1 MILQKIIDKNNM
13 SIFQKSIINKYLK
26 NLDNDKV
33 NLAFKQFQRFYG
45 DKLRL
50 FDILHLKE
58 ENYQEGFLREI
69 FVQSLGYTIRPDLNY
84 NLTTEYKNQTDSKK
98 ADGAILKNNSAI
110 GVIELKST
118 KTFNLDNIKNQ
129 AFNYKHNQPDCR
141 YVITSNFHHL
151 RFYIDNST
159 EYEEFDLFELTEQ
172 QFKVFYL
179 ILSHESVFNDI
190 PLKMKE
196 ETKFHEESISDKF
209 YKDYKSFKDHIF
221 ENLVKNNP
229 QYDKLTLFKK
239 SQKLLDRFLFVY
251 FGEDCGLCPPNSIQ
265 QIIDQWRR
273 LQDDDVKCSLYSR
286 FQKMFEYLDK
296 GHKGK
301 HFEFPG
307 YNGGLF
313 RPDELLDN
321 DKTII
326 DDKLLLLHCPKLS
339 AYDFNTDIDVNI
351 LGHIFEHSLNEIEE
365 ITAEL
370 KGETID
376 KAKTKRKKD
385 GIFYTPK
392 YITNYIVEN
401 TIGKLCIDKQKELE
415 IAEIEINETF
425 NKKGKITKQG
435 KELYIKLQNYKNWLL
450 ALKILDPACGS
461 GAFLNSA
468 LDFLIKE
475 HQEIDDLISD
485 LTGDKIRMFD
495 TDKNILENNIFGVD
509 INEESVEIAKLS
521 LWLRTA
527 KKDRKLSDLNNN
539 IKCGNS
545 LIDNKEVAGEK
556 AFNWHKEF
564 PQVFGEY
571 KEDEIIIVE
580 KSEEKP
586 DYLKLIKEKTLEA
599 RQKAEKAKELS
610 NEAIEITQKI
620 YEYAEKLETVNE
632 PITEYGK
639 NKKVGFDVVI
649 GNPPYVDIKAL
660 EPKIVKEL
668 FNCYST
674 AENRINLYSLFIE
687 KGYKLLNK
695 NGILSFINPNSILT
709 NSSYFKIRSL
719 LINDLSKIIK
729 LPDDVFPDA
738 KVETIIFQ
746 VQKNSNFEFTETI
759 LYKRADKITFI
770 DNNLIVKQPKIN
782 WKTDNNINYN
792 IYSTDISNKL
802 IEKCEKDSIQ
812 LTEIADFTLGITPYD
827 KYKGHSKETIE
838 NRLFHSET
846 KLDDTYKPLI
856 TGENIVR
863 YFLKS
868 DVKEYIKY
876 GNWLGAMREERF
888 FTEPRILIRQIVS
901 GNPPRIFAC
910 YTDKSYYFTQIGF
923 GIIPKPNT
931 INVKFLL
938 AIINSKLI
946 NYYHKFKFLDQE
958 KELFQKILIA
968 NCRQFPIKISNN
980 QTQIINKVDEIIAK
994 NEELNK
1000 LTIKFPNRLKSNI
1013 DKIKITNILLA
1024 FYQTDFKT
1032 ILTELKKQK
1041 ISLNFKEQ
1049 DTWEEYFNDNKSE
1062 INNIIYSVKQ
1072 LDKEI
1077 DKMIYELYNLT
1088 PEEIALVE
1096 ETS

>member
-1 MILQKIIDKNNM
+1 M

-26 NLDNDKV
+26 SLDNEKV
-33 NLAFKQFQRFYG
+33 NLAFKQFQTFYG
-45 DKLRL
+45 NKLRL
-50 FDILHLKE
+50 FEILHLKE

-69 FVQSLGYTIRPDLNY
+69 FVQSLGYTLRPDLNHD
-84 NLTTEYKNQTDSKK
+84 LTTEYKNQTDSKK
-98 ADGAILKNNSAI
+98 ADGAIIKNNSAI

-118 KTFNLDNIKNQ
+118 KTFNLDTIKNQ
-129 AFNYKHNQPDCR
+129 AFNYKNNQPDCR

-179 ILSHESVFNDI
+179 ILSQESVFNDI

-196 ETKFHEESISDKF
+196 ETKYHEESISDKF
-209 YKDYKSFKDHIF
+209 YKDYKSFKDQIF

-321 DKTII
+321 DKTLI

-376 KAKTKRKKD
+376 KSKTKRKKD
-385 GIFYTPK
+385 GVFYTPK

-401 TIGKLCIDKQKELE
+401 TIGKLCQDKQSELQ

-425 NKKGKITKQG
+425 NKKGKITMQG
-435 KELYIKLQNYKNWLL
+435 KELYTKLQDYKNWLL
-450 ALKILDPACGS
+450 TLKILDPACGS

-527 KKDRKLSDLNNN
+527 QKDRKLSDLNNN

-545 LIDNKEVAGEK
+545 LIDNKEIADDK
-556 AFNWHKEF
+556 AFNWQSEF
-564 PQVFGEY
+564 S
-571 KEDEIIIVE
+571 EI
-580 KSEEKP
+580 
-586 DYLKLIKEKTLEA
+586 L
-599 RQKAEKAKELS
+599 
-610 NEAIEITQKI
+610 N
-620 YEYAEKLETVNE
+620 N
-632 PITEYGK
+632 G
-639 NKKVGFDVVI
+639 GFDIVI

-746 VQKNSNFEFTETI
+746 VQKNSNLEFTETI

-782 WKTDNNINYN
+782 WKADNNINYN
-792 IYSTDISNKL
+792 IYSTDISSKL
-802 IEKCEKDSIQ
+802 IEKCENDCIQ

-1013 DKIKITNILLA
+1013 DKIKLTNILLA
-1024 FYQTDFKT
+1024 FYQTDFKS

-1041 ISLNFKEQ
+1041 IALNFKEQ

>member
-1 MILQKIIDKNNM
+1 M

-26 NLDNDKV
+26 NLDNEKV
-33 NLAFKQFQRFYG
+33 NIAFKQFQKFYG

-50 FDILHLKE
+50 FEILHLKE

-69 FVQSLGYTIRPDLNY
+69 FVQSLGYTLRPDLNH

-98 ADGAILKNNSAI
+98 ADGAIIRNNSAI

-118 KTFNLDNIKNQ
+118 KTFNLDTIKNQ
-129 AFNYKHNQPDCR
+129 AFNYKNDQPDCR
-141 YVITSNFHHL
+141 YVITSNFHYL
-151 RFYIDNST
+151 RLYIDNST
-159 EYEEFDLFELTEQ
+159 EYEEFDLFEMANCTDARPCVSAE
-172 QFKVFYL
+172 FKKLYL
-179 ILSHESVFNDI
+179 ILSQESIFNDI

-209 YKDYKSFKDHIF
+209 YKDYKAFKDQIF

-265 QIIDQWRR
+265 QIIDQWKR
-273 LQDDDVKCSLYSR
+273 LQDDDIKCSLYGR
-286 FQKMFEYLDK
+286 FQKMFGYLDK
-296 GHKGK
+296 GYKGK

-307 YNGGLF
+307 FNGGLF

-321 DKTII
+321 DKTLI
-326 DDKLLLLHCPKLS
+326 DDNLLLVHCPKLS
-339 AYDFNTDIDVNI
+339 VYDFNTDIDVNI

-365 ITAEL
+365 ITAEI

-376 KAKTKRKKD
+376 KSKTKRKKD
-385 GIFYTPK
+385 GVFYTPK
-392 YITNYIVEN
+392 YITNYIIEN
-401 TIGKLCIDKQKELE
+401 TIGKLCKDKQTELE
-415 IAEIEINETF
+415 IAEIEINETHHK
-425 NKKGKITKQG
+425 NGKITKQG
-435 KELYIKLQNYKNWLL
+435 KELYTKLQDYKNWLL
-450 ALKILDPACGS
+450 SLKILDPACGS

-475 HQEIDDLISD
+475 HQEIDDLINY
-485 LTGDKIRMFD
+485 LTGHEIQMFN

-545 LIDNKEVAGEK
+545 LIDNKEIAGDK
-556 AFNWHKEF
+556 AFNWYKEF

-571 KEDEIIIVE
+571 KEDEVIIVE
-580 KSEEKP
+580 KPEEKP
-586 DYLKLIKEKTLEA
+586 DYLKLIKETTLEA
-599 RQKAEKAKELS
+599 KQKAEKAIELS
-610 NEAIEITQKI
+610 TEAVELTKKV
-620 YEYAEKLETVNE
+620 YEYAEKIETIKEPNAVYKNE
-632 PITEYGK
+632 I
-639 NKKVGFDVVI
+639 NNGFDVII

-687 KGYKLLNK
+687 KAYRLLKK

-709 NSSYFKIRSL
+709 NSSYFKLRSL
-719 LINDLSKIIK
+719 LINDLSRIIK

-746 VQKNSNFEFTETI
+746 AQKNSNVEFTETI

-770 DNNLIVKQPKIN
+770 DNNLIVKQPKTN
-782 WKTDNNINYN
+782 WKTDININYN
-792 IYSTDISNKL
+792 IYSTDISSKI

-838 NRLFHSET
+838 NRLFHSEI

-863 YFLKS
+863 YYLKP
-868 DVKEYIKY
+868 DIKEYIKY
-876 GNWLGAMREERF
+876 GDWLGAMREKRF

-910 YTDKSYYFTQIGF
+910 YSDKSYYFTQIGF

-931 INVKFLL
+931 IEAKFLL
-938 AIINSKLI
+938 AVINSKLI
-946 NYYHKFKFLDQE
+946 NYYHKNKFLDQE

-968 NCRQFPIKISNN
+968 NCRQFPIKTSNN
-980 QTQIINKVDEIIAK
+980 QAQIINKVNEIIAN

-1000 LTIKFPNRLKSNI
+1000 LTNNFPNRLKSNFN
-1013 DKIKITNILLA
+1013 KIKLTNILLA

-1041 ISLNFKEQ
+1041 FILKLTEQ
-1049 DTWEEYFNDNKSE
+1049 DEWEEYFNRYKFDITNLQQK
-1062 INNIIYSVKQ
+1062 INQI
-1072 LDKEI
+1072 DKEI

-1088 PEEIALVE
+1088 PEEVAVIE
-1096 ETS
+1096 EMS